1 MRWFVYI
8 DEKVYGPYSPEQLT
22 PFIRE
27 ETYVVREGQEMWVH
41 ANEDPQL
48 KDVLAGKVQPS
59 LEWFVGKTSKAMN
72 GPFTRSALNT
82 MIERHEIGP
91 ADLIRHQDWTECV
104 PLGETKLYAKWKDP
118 HADTDDL
125 SPREIRNAPRAAG
138 DTPAPPSRWR
148 QWITRARS
156 AEMPRGGWIL
166 VSIAVLAV
174 AVYGYFLFWG
184 SPSTGPAHYEIVARC
199 GGTPAANCLA
209 DARSKC
215 ICEEKP
221 RLCGC
226 SIKQEWGVCKMGTC
240 QAYGAMK
247 NSSPA
252 AGR

>member
-118 HADTDDL
+118 HADIDDL

-138 DTPAPPSRWR
+138 AMPNPPSRFGR
-148 QWITRARS
+148 FLKEARS
-156 AEMPRGGWIL
+156 AELPRGGWAIIG
-166 VSIAVLAV
+166 VAVLALLIYAYWLFFMPSGTAPGRPRRGNGV
-174 AVYGYFLFWG
+174 GPPPGYQSG
-184 SPSTGPAHYEIVARC
+184 SPR
-199 GGTPAANCLA
+199 
-209 DARSKC
+209 R
-215 ICEEKP
+215 
-221 RLCGC
+221 
-226 SIKQEWGVCKMGTC
+226 
-240 QAYGAMK
+240 
-247 NSSPA
+247 
-252 AGR
+252 